1 MHLQSADNYVRFDD
15 VQSFVA
21 EDSRGAFGL
30 LAHHERFMTPL
41 VYGLGQFRRK
51 DHALQYVATVG
62 GIAYFSENELYI
74 STRYFIVED
83 DYNTISAR
91 LEHELVAAEYRT
103 EASMKDESELKK
115 RLKRQAVRKERAERE
130 RPTLLAQASFYSGL
144 GLVCNKASRV
154 MPKKIASCCNS
165 KTFRR
170 Y

>member
-91 LEHELVAAEYRT
+91 LEHELDEEDRKT
-103 EASMKDESELKK
+103 RELRISLRRMDEAMLKQLWQLNTGQK
-115 RLKRQAVRKERAERE
+115 PA
-130 RPTLLAQASFYSGL
+130 
-144 GLVCNKASRV
+144 
-154 MPKKIASCCNS
+154 
-165 KTFRR
+165 
-170 Y
+170 